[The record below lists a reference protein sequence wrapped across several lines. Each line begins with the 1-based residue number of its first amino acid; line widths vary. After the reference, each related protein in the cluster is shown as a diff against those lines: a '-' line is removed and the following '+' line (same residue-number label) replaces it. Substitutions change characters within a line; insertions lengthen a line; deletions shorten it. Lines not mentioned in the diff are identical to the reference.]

1 MSRSKGVEYVVPAE
15 WLRGEAGE
23 EPGRAGG
30 AVGLKERENV
40 HTRSPFL
47 LPGDPEGRYTNA
59 EGPGLSDQN
68 QR

>member
-15 WLRGEAGE
+15 WLRGETEEQGHGE
-23 EPGRAGG
+23 TAIVITGP
-30 AVGLKERENV
+30 ENV
-40 HTRSPFL
+40 HTRSPFA
-47 LPGDPEGRYTNA
+47 LPQDPEGIYTNA